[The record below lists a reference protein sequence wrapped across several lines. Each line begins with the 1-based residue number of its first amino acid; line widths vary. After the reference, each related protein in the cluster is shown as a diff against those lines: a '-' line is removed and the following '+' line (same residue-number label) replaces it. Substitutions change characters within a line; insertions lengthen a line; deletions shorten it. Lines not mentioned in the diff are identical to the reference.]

1 VCREPPLTMNS
12 GKRAWCHLL
21 RQAVRLSG
29 ISLLIFATHLGT
41 ALGQDSSPDPSLH
54 SEPEPASETE
64 SEDLE
69 APNAA
74 EPGRRPLRS
83 RLRRPVLT
91 PEQLEEAE
99 RLRKLAAKFGT
110 DPTAIVGRVQLSSAY
125 YDLPNDLR
133 AVDTMFRA
141 NIPFRGNYLLR
152 VDVPFIKWIDPNRP
166 GTTSTTG
173 ISDIAVTA
181 GWRVYNKPEYAVL
194 VGMISTLPTGTE
206 TGLTLGKY
214 TIGPT
219 IATARVLP
227 DWDTFLIGLFTQQ
240 VSVGGD
246 PSRKDVNLTKA
257 TLAVTT
263 LWKDRWWSQV
273 QTVLEVDWERKGT
286 IGMSVEL
293 EVGRNLIGQWGL
305 FARPGVGI
313 FGQGVGATYDW
324 NVEVGIRRTFK
335 SF

>member
-1 VCREPPLTMNS
+1 MNY

-29 ISLLIFATHLGT
+29 ISLLIFATLLET
-41 ALGQDSSPDPSLH
+41 ALGQDPSPLPSPEIRF
-54 SEPEPASETE
+54 EPTSQT
-64 SEDLE
+64 DLE
-69 APNAA
+69 ASE
-74 EPGRRPLRS
+74 EPEETGLEQRLPSL
-83 RLRRPVLT
+83 RLRRRVLT

-125 YDLPNDLR
+125 YDLPNDLQ
-133 AVDTMFRA
+133 AVDSIFRA
-141 NIPFRGNYLLR
+141 SVPFRGNYLLR

-173 ISDIAVTA
+173 ISDIALTA
-181 GWRVYNKPEYAVL
+181 GWRVYNKPEYAIL
-194 VGMISTLPTGTE
+194 VGMISTMPTGTE

-214 TIGPT
+214 TLGPT

-240 VSVGGD
+240 FSVGGD
-246 PSRKDVNLTKA
+246 PSRKAFNLSRA
-257 TLAVTT
+257 TLAMTT

-273 QTVLEVDWERKGT
+273 QTTFEVDWERKRK
-286 IGMSVEL
+286 IGMTL
-293 EVGRNLIGQWGL
+293 EFEIGRNLIGQWGL

-313 FGQGVGATYDW
+313 FGQGGVILETC
-324 NVEVGIRRTFK
+324 V
-335 SF
+335 